1 MPICTHFLSLPC
13 FSLKVGTHVLVW
25 LSFPL
30 LPREPA
36 LLDFSVWEIKLAT
49 FSLHLLPS
57 PVKLTLC
64 CGTVISG
71 VWCHTMTRQSSKKT
85 QCTWPS
91 SSFLQIQRVAS
102 AAEQGGAFTETCKR
116 LESHGGGWSCVALLL
131 QKNKED
137 GGGRTGYSRSSFS
150 YWLLCLKMRYF
161 LGKPRNGEC
170 LLWIFSRIHTRSF
183 WTPRCTVNKCKL

>member
-36 LLDFSVWEIKLAT
+36 LLDFSIWETKPAT
-49 FSLHLLPS
+49 FSLHPAAFPS
-57 PVKLTLC
+57 EANNMLWNSDFRGVMSHNDQTKL
-64 CGTVISG
+64 
-71 VWCHTMTRQSSKKT
+71 QKT

-91 SSFLQIQRVAS
+91 SSFLQMQRVAS
-102 AAEQGGAFTETCKR
+102 AAEQGGAFIETCKR
-116 LESHGGGWSCVALLL
+116 LESHGGGRSCVALLL

-137 GGGRTGYSRSSFS
+137 GGGRIGYSRSSFS
-150 YWLLCLKMRYF
+150 HWLLCLKICYF
-161 LGKPRNGEC
+161 PGKPRNGEY

-183 WTPRCTVNKCKL
+183 WTPRCTINKCKL